1 MKKINWK
8 EKYKIIEKFFANM
21 EDDYISE
28 SSAQCSYYTI
38 LSFIPFIILVITLIQ
53 YTNIDP
59 QTLFDAI
66 SKFIPSSMNEIVL
79 NIVQEV
85 YSKSIGTVS
94 ISIIFTIWAASKG
107 LYALTKGLQL
117 IYNINNQKDNSYI
130 YLRIKGIIQ
139 TAIFII
145 LIIFGLT
152 ALVFGNTL
160 KDFIQ
165 KYFGGLQNYNILFSI
180 LTEITLTFITFL
192 IFLLLYKF
200 MPKHKVTFKS
210 QMYGAIFGAIALNVI
225 SFVFSKY
232 LYIFKGFSLTY
243 GSLTTLMLIMMWT
256 YSCFYT
262 VFLGAELNKLL
273 NSREFKLYRLS
284 RRVIL
289 NTQLK
294 IQNLYFFVKD
304 QEKVDKLC
312 KTHYNKH
319 MAKCQIKKK
328 KENVLC
334 LV

>member
-1 MKKINWK
+1 MRKINWK
-8 EKYKIIEKFFANM
+8 EKYKIIEKFFTNM
-21 EDDYISE
+21 EEDYISE

-53 YTNIDP
+53 YTNIEP

-66 SKFIPSSMNEIVL
+66 SKFIPSSMNEIIL
-79 NIVQEV
+79 NVVQEV

-107 LYALTKGLQL
+107 LFALTKGLQL
-117 IYNINNQKDNSYI
+117 IYNTDNKSDTSYI
-130 YLRIKGIIQ
+130 YLRIKGILQ
-139 TAIFII
+139 TIIFIV
-145 LIIFGLT
+145 LIVLGLT

-160 KDFIQ
+160 KDIAQ
-165 KYFGGLQNYNILFSI
+165 RYFGELRNYNIMFSI
-180 LTEITLTFITFL
+180 LTEIIFILITFI

-273 NSREFKLYRLS
+273 NSSEIKLY
-284 RRVIL
+284 
-289 NTQLK
+289 
-294 IQNLYFFVKD
+294 
-304 QEKVDKLC
+304 KL
-312 KTHYNKH
+312 
-319 MAKCQIKKK
+319 ID
-328 KENVLC
+328 
-334 LV
+334 